1 MDDIALPGALA
12 NVLEG
17 LGYHWTNT
25 SVPGLSAMSDSWV
38 GFSSKPQTHAATA
51 NAHAQSV
58 ISSNQGQGID
68 ALQAKWTQPDA
79 AHHNLTDGGTG
90 AALIGAG
97 LLICAGIVTVMK
109 ASVIAELIQLVI
121 DIATA
126 IAEAFET
133 FGASL
138 LQIPI
143 VKEFTQ
149 KAIGLVQNT
158 AINAVMAS
166 A

>member
-1 MDDIALPGALA
+1 MHDIELPGQLA

-25 SVPGLSAMSDSWV
+25 SVPGLSGMSDSWV

-58 ISSNQGQGID
+58 LSSNQGRGID
-68 ALQAKWTQPDA
+68 AMQATWSQSNAP
-79 AHHNLTDGGTG
+79 HRNLTDGGSG

-97 LLICAGIVTVMK
+97 LLICAGIVTVLK
-109 ASVIAELIQLVI
+109 SSVIAELIQLVV

-138 LQIPI
+138 AQIPI
-143 VKEFTQ
+143 VKELTQ

-158 AINAVMAS
+158 ATNAVMAS